1 MEGWVD
7 IWRLNFWIGDAYFNS
22 SSDYFVPMSMPE
34 RDFSF
39 GQKSGYFVFER
50 KQFQVVFSLDNFG
63 FSPGLA
69 PLAKA
74 SSELADLPGPSF
86 HVEDGVCVSLK

>member
-63 FSPGLA
+63 FSPHL
-69 PLAKA
+69 L
-74 SSELADLPGPSF
+74 EHFL
-86 HVEDGVCVSLK
+86 VSLVGVEFLVYVTV